1 MKSLIQVG
9 ELIDRDDINIPS
21 EEHVYEAV
29 IRYNNSKQD
38 GNGTPGDPWG
48 PGTEDRETGLET
60 GE

>member
-29 IRYNNSKQD
+29 IRYNNSTQEGD
-38 GNGTPGDPWG
+38 SRGSLGTGH
-48 PGTEDRETGLET
+48 
-60 GE
+60 